1 LFPADLRNV
10 VAGGARGGLSCC
22 VIGAR
27 DNFEKHS
34 WGSIGVVLGFKNKDS
49 LVAADP
55 HDCGSIEEMPTI
67 RDLGDDEERQ
77 QAGTGA
83 KRPRRR

>member
-1 LFPADLRNV
+1 V
-10 VAGGARGGLSCC
+10 ESARLDETAAA
-22 VIGAR
+22 VTRKLA
-27 DNFEKHS
+27 EKHS
-34 WGSIGVVLGFKNKDS
+34 WGCIGFVLGFKNRDS

-55 HDCGSIEEMPTI
+55 HDCGSIEEMPTT

-83 KRPRRR
+83 AALAPRAAKRPRRR